1 MKTRIALS
9 TLTLVLMGAVRL
21 GAHHSFA
28 AEFDASKRVTLKGV
42 VTQVDWRNP
51 HIYIYLNVKDEA
63 GNVTQW
69 ACEGGPPNV
78 LMRQGWTRNA
88 VKEGD
93 EVTIE
98 GAVAKDATNRCNSR
112 SVVLADGRRVLAA
125 SSEDGPAGGGGGG
138 GAGAGNVAAQAA
150 PGGGR
155 GGRGP
160 IAGQTVE
167 KIRELKPNLYM
178 ITGGGANTLI
188 RVTTEGLIVVDTKN
202 PGDENYNRV
211 MEEIRSVSNLPVKYV
226 FNTHHHPDH
235 VGNNQKFIDAGAQV
249 IGLEELKTRM
259 ASDPRTRNIPGLPTV
274 TFAKDYD
281 LKFGGAEVQAHFY
294 GRGHTGDD
302 TMVYFPDLKVVMV
315 SDQITDNTPIVDFAN
330 GGSAVEWTQI
340 LDGVL
345 KLDFEMAI
353 PGRGEP
359 KSRADVEAYREKFAM
374 LVSRARDAIKAGAT
388 RDTLAS
394 QMKTDDLGWRFNPG
408 FYGSLYDEL
417 TKS

>member
-1 MKTRIALS
+1 MKTKLALFVTAFALMS
-9 TLTLVLMGAVRL
+9 TVPMW
-21 GAHHSFA
+21 AHHSFS
-28 AEFDASKRVTLKGV
+28 AEFDANKRVTLKGV
-42 VTQVDWRNP
+42 VTKVDWRNP
-51 HIYIYLNVKDEA
+51 HIYVYLNVPDET
-63 GNVTQW
+63 GKVIEW

-78 LMRQGWTRNA
+78 LLRQGWSRDT

-93 EVTIE
+93 QVTID
-98 GAVAKDATNRCNSR
+98 GAVAKDSSNRCNSR
-112 SVVLADGRRVLAA
+112 TVTLSDGRKVFAG
-125 SSEDGPAGGGGGG
+125 SSEDTP
-138 GAGAGNVAAQAA
+138 AGAGLVAQVA

-160 IAGQTVE
+160 AAGQTVE
-167 KIRELKPNLYM
+167 KIRPLKPNLYM

-188 RVTTEGLIVVDTKN
+188 RVTPEGLIVVDTKN
-202 PGDENYNRV
+202 PSDENYNRL
-211 MEEIRSVSNLPVKYV
+211 MEEIKSVSNLPVKYV
-226 FNTHHHPDH
+226 INTHHHPDH

-249 IGLEELKTRM
+249 IALDALKTRM
-259 ASDPRTRNIPGLPTV
+259 ASDPRTKDIPGLPTV

-281 LKFGGAEVQAHFY
+281 LKFGGAEVQAHSY

-315 SDQITDNTPIVDFAN
+315 SDQITDGTPIVDFAN

-359 KSRADVEAYREKFAM
+359 KTRTDIQAYREKFAM
-374 LVSRARDAIKAGAT
+374 VVSRASDAIKAGAT

-394 QMKTDDLGWRFNPG
+394 QMKTDDLGWQFNPQ
-408 FYGSLYDEL
+408 FYGQLYDEL
-417 TKS
+417 TKK

>member
-1 MKTRIALS
+1 MKTKLAFS
-9 TLTLVLMGAVRL
+9 VTALVLMSAARL

-42 VTQVDWRNP
+42 VTRVDWRNP
-51 HIYIYLNVKDEA
+51 HIYVYLNVKDDS
-63 GNVTQW
+63 GKVTEW

-78 LMRQGWTRNA
+78 LLRQGWSRAT

-93 EVTIE
+93 EVTID
-98 GAVAKDATNRCNSR
+98 GAVAKDSSNRCNSR
-112 SVVLADGRRVLAA
+112 FVLLSDGRKVFAG
-125 SSEDGPAGGGGGG
+125 SSEESPAGGG
-138 GAGAGNVAAQAA
+138 VAAQGA
-150 PGGGR
+150 PGGR

-160 IAGQTVE
+160 AAGQTVE
-167 KIRELKPNLYM
+167 KIRQLKPNLYM

-188 RVTTEGLIVVDTKN
+188 RVTSEGLIVVDTKN
-202 PGDENYNRV
+202 PGDENYKRV
-211 MEEIRSVSNLPVKYV
+211 MEEIASVSNLPVKYV
-226 FNTHHHPDH
+226 MNTHHHPDH
-235 VGNNQKFIDAGAQV
+235 VGNNQKFIDAGAQ
-249 IGLEELKTRM
+249 IIALDALKTRM
-259 ASDPRTRNIPGLPTV
+259 ASDPRTKEIPGLPTT

-330 GGSAVEWTQI
+330 GGSAVQWTQI

-359 KSRADVEAYREKFAM
+359 KSRADVEAFRAKFAAV
-374 LVSRARDAIKAGAT
+374 VSRASDAIKAGAT

-394 QMKTDDLGWRFNPG
+394 QMKTDDSGWQFNPQ
-408 FYGSLYDEL
+408 FYGQLYDEL
-417 TKS
+417 TK